1 MKTKALAALIIVLL
15 LAACSSQTEEIN
27 YLDPIEVELVTND
40 ELEVNAE
47 INIQAIITQTGS
59 PVSNVSEVLFEIWQH
74 GNPETYRSVEGTA
87 VGEGVYE
94 VTWLAA
100 EEGIYY
106 IYYHI
111 TAAGM
116 HRMEKFQYV
125 IGDVDEEKILA
136 TPDERPNQHMH

>member
-1 MKTKALAALIIVLL
+1 MKIKASATLIIVLL

-27 YLDPIEVELVTND
+27 YLDPIEVELITND
-40 ELEVNAE
+40 ELEVNTE
-47 INIQAIITQTGS
+47 ITTQAIISQSGS
-59 PVSNVSEVLFEIWQH
+59 PVSNISEVIFEIWQH
-74 GNPETYRSVEGTA
+74 GNKETYSSVDGTE

-94 VTWLAA
+94 VTWLAE

-116 HRMEKFQYV
+116 HRMEKIHYI
-125 IGDVDEEKILA
+125 IGDADEKKILA
-136 TPDERPNQHMH
+136 TPDERPNQFMD

>member
-1 MKTKALAALIIVLL
+1 MKTKTLAALIIVLL

-27 YLDPIEVELVTND
+27 YLDAIEVELITND
-40 ELEVNAE
+40 ELEVNTQ
-47 INIQAIITQTGS
+47 INTQAIISQSGS
-59 PVSNVSEVLFEIWQH
+59 LVSDVSEVIFEIWQH
-74 GNPETYRSVEGTA
+74 GKPETYRSVDATE
-87 VGEGVYE
+87 VSEGVYE
-94 VTWLAA
+94 VHWLAE

-116 HRMEKFQYV
+116 HRMEKLQYV

-136 TPDERPNQHMH
+136 TPDERPNQFMD